1 MANATITVTTRR
13 DGVPILHGRYLA
25 SVDVPISGAWADT
38 GLDLK
43 SLCKGFS
50 EVEVNIVA
58 GADARVHFGDASP
71 TGATNSGWLCPT
83 NVPFTLLADVAKD
96 KIFIK

>member
-1 MANATITVTTRR
+1 MANATITITTRR
-13 DGVPILHGRYLA
+13 DGAAILRGRYIA
-25 SVDVPISGAWADT
+25 SVDVPISGTWADT
-38 GLDLK
+38 AIDLK
-43 SLCKGFS
+43 SLAKGFS
-50 EVEVNIVA
+50 EVEVAIVA

-71 TGATNSGWLCPT
+71 NGATQSGWLCLA